1 MQRECCKWVTY
12 KNTEKC
18 TESIDKMEEFSAY
31 SFDVAILKEVYALQ
45 GQVAIYFGEWNR
57 GVTYFKKYVRKS

>member
-1 MQRECCKWVTY
+1 MHKECCKWVTF

-31 SFDVAILKEVYALQ
+31 SFDVAILKEVYAL
-45 GQVAIYFGEWNR
+45 
-57 GVTYFKKYVRKS
+57 

>member
-31 SFDVAILKEVYALQ
+31 SFDVAILKEVYAL
-45 GQVAIYFGEWNR
+45 
-57 GVTYFKKYVRKS
+57 